1 MVDTVA
7 PLATAPDADSQE
19 WLDALA
25 AEDPAR
31 RGAVERLH
39 ALLLRAARFE
49 IRRRRGQ
56 LPGLGATQ
64 LEDLAVQSAD
74 DALMAVLRKL
84 GDYRGASR
92 FTTWAYKFALLEASS
107 AVRRRTWDGVE
118 LPLTEDGL
126 AVLASRRQSPHAA
139 AQAAELLDWL
149 ERTIRGELTERQ
161 REVLV
166 ALTLNDVPLDV
177 LAERLE
183 TTRGALYKML
193 HDARA
198 KLRAALARDGLTL
211 DLDGD
216 LR

>member
-7 PLATAPDADSQE
+7 PLATAPDADSQH

-25 AEDPAR
+25 GEGHAQRA
-31 RGAVERLH
+31 AISRLH
-39 ALLLRAARFE
+39 DLLVRAARFE
-49 IRRRRGQ
+49 IGRRRGQ
-56 LPGLGATQ
+56 LAGLGAAQ

-126 AVLASRRQSPHAA
+126 AVLAARRGSPHAA
-139 AQAAELLDWL
+139 ARSAELLQWL
-149 ERTIRGELTERQ
+149 ERAIRTELTPRQ

-177 LAERLE
+177 LAERLGAS
-183 TTRGALYKML
+183 RGALYKML
-193 HDARA
+193 HDGRR
-198 KLRAALARDGLTL
+198 KLRAALVRDGLAL

-216 LR
+216 LP